1 MYSST
6 CSKRCVQLLYRY
18 IYVKVSTQVTPNR
31 LLDSGRITAKS
42 VFIITNVDNRHHIN
56 IVLDFNKYL
65 KSHCAVG
72 EVYFAL
78 DPKTGITSQGPHLY
92 DVRTGWGE
100 GGPQK
105 AEERNKVSL
114 FLYRVSHPIVREI
127 SSCFVLG
134 VPLPCSGSS

>member
-1 MYSST
+1 M
-6 CSKRCVQLLYRY
+6 QLLYRY

-78 DPKTGITSQGPHLY
+78 DPKTGITSQSEHDPWKWAQG
-92 DVRTGWGE
+92 
-100 GGPQK
+100 
-105 AEERNKVSL
+105 RNS
-114 FLYRVSHPIVREI
+114 IEI
-127 SSCFVLG
+127 KWVEFWLENELDIPFYILICLDDKFRNLS
-134 VPLPCSGSS
+134 

>member
-1 MYSST
+1 MFN
-6 CSKRCVQLLYRY
+6 LLYRY

-78 DPKTGITSQGPHLY
+78 DPKTGITSQGPYLY
-92 DVRTGWGE
+92 DVRIGWG
-100 GGPQK
+100 K
-105 AEERNKVSL
+105 
-114 FLYRVSHPIVREI
+114 
-127 SSCFVLG
+127 G
-134 VPLPCSGSS
+134 VPKKQRKGTKSADL